1 MEKIGGG
8 GAGAAGS
15 AGFASG
21 VAGGVVWACALATT
35 MLAAAIAGRRQF
47 LIDTA
52 IPLFERLDVANH
64 CDVQHK
70 LCHAKIYPYIK
81 GLHVTFRRQRR
92 IRHQPCTAVAR
103 RSRVG
108 APS

>member
-35 MLAAAIAGRRQF
+35 MLAAAIAGIRQF

-52 IPLFERLDVANH
+52 IPLFERLDMANH
-64 CDVQHK
+64 SDVQHK
-70 LCHAKIYPYIK
+70 LCQAEISLYIK
-81 GLHVTFRRQRR
+81 GLYVALRRQRR
-92 IRHQPCTAVAR
+92 IRHRPCTAVTR
-103 RSRVG
+103 RSRAG

>member
-8 GAGAAGS
+8 EAGAAGS

-70 LCHAKIYPYIK
+70 LCQAEICPHIK
-81 GLHVTFRRQRR
+81 GLRAAFQRPRR
-92 IRHQPCTAVAR
+92 IGLRPCTAVAR

>member
-52 IPLFERLDVANH
+52 IPLFERLGVTTRP
-64 CDVQHK
+64 DVQHT
-70 LCHAKIYPYIK
+70 LCQAKICQYIK
-81 GLHVTFRRQRR
+81 GLHVTLRRQRR
-92 IRHQPCTAVAR
+92 VRLRPCTAVAR